1 MAGDFFDGKVA
12 IVTGGSQGIG
22 AATVRALAARGANVV
37 INYVSSADLAEAL
50 RDEIGGADGD
60 RAITVQADLS
70 AGEAEKLARA
80 ALDKWGRIDGLVNNA
95 GKTAFANHEDLDAL
109 SADDFLDIYRLNV
122 VGAYEM
128 IRAVTPTMQ
137 EQGSGAIV
145 NVTSVAAHYGIGSS
159 VAYAASKGALLTMTY
174 SLARAL
180 APEIRV
186 NAISP
191 GYVGTGWFTNRL
203 GEEAKL
209 AIDRHF
215 EETTPL
221 RRAGTAEDIADMIVP
236 LLDDASRHMTG
247 QAIVVDAGSHLD
259 VGSSRRK
266 GKEEL

>member
-1 MAGDFFDGKVA
+1 MADFFEGKVA

-22 AATVRALAARGANVV
+22 AATVRALAARGAKVV

-50 RDEIGGADGD
+50 QDEIGEH
-60 RAITVQADLS
+60 AIAVQADLG
-70 AGEAEKLARA
+70 AGEADALAKA

-109 SADDFLDIYRLNV
+109 SAEDFLDIYRLNV
-122 VGAYEM
+122 VGAYEI
-128 IRAVTPTMQ
+128 IRAVAPTMQ

-145 NVTSVAAHYGIGSS
+145 NITSVAAHYGIGSS

-209 AIDRHF
+209 AIDKHF

-236 LLDDASRHMTG
+236 LLDESSRHMTG

-266 GKEEL
+266 GKEL

>member
-1 MAGDFFDGKVA
+1 MADFFEGKVA

-22 AATVRALAARGANVV
+22 AATVRALAARGAKVV
-37 INYVSSADLAEAL
+37 INYVSSADLAEAV
-50 RDEIGGADGD
+50 RDEIGEN
-60 RAITVQADLS
+60 AIAVQADLS
-70 AGEAEKLARA
+70 AGEAEKLAKA

-109 SADDFLDIYRLNV
+109 SAEDFLDIYRLNV

-128 IRAVTPTMQ
+128 IRAVAPTMQ
-137 EQGSGAIV
+137 DQGSGAIV

-209 AIDRHF
+209 AIDKHF

-236 LLDDASRHMTG
+236 LLDEASRHVTG

-266 GKEEL
+266 GRQL

>member
-1 MAGDFFDGKVA
+1 MADFFEDKVA

-22 AATVRALAARGANVV
+22 AATVRALAARGARVA
-37 INYVSSADLAEAL
+37 INYASSQDLAEQL
-50 RDEIGGADGD
+50 RDEIGEK
-60 RAITVQADLS
+60 AIAVQADLAS
-70 AGEAEKLARA
+70 SQAGKLAEA
-80 ALDKWGRIDGLVNNA
+80 VLAKWGRVDLLVNNA
-95 GKTAFANHEDLDAL
+95 GRTTFANHEDLDAL

-128 IRAVTPTMQ
+128 IRAVAPSMQ
-137 EQGSGAIV
+137 ANGAGAIV
-145 NVTSVAAHYGIGSS
+145 NVTSVAAHFGIGSS

-203 GEEAKL
+203 GEEAKQ

-247 QAIVVDAGSHLD
+247 QAIIVDAGSHLD

-266 GKEEL
+266 GKDL

>member
-1 MAGDFFDGKVA
+1 MADFFEGKVA

-22 AATVRALAARGANVV
+22 AATVRALAARGAKVV

-50 RDEIGGADGD
+50 QDEIGEH
-60 RAITVQADLS
+60 AIAVQADLG
-70 AGEAEKLARA
+70 AGEAEKLAKA

-109 SADDFLDIYRLNV
+109 SAEDFLDIYRLNV

-128 IRAVTPTMQ
+128 IRAVAPTMQ

-145 NVTSVAAHYGIGSS
+145 NITSVAAHYGIGSS

-209 AIDRHF
+209 AIDKHF

-236 LLDDASRHMTG
+236 LLDEASRHMTG

-266 GKEEL
+266 GKEL